1 MCVHAGTQVN
11 VVSTHEVLVDYSA
24 SKIDMRH
31 RRPALFTIDVDIV
44 PDTTAIGSSVTPMP
58 STVDGGKS
66 IEEVS
71 ACCVCVS
78 VFLLL
83 QACHEH
89 WVSLSK

>member
-1 MCVHAGTQVN
+1 MQVN

-44 PDTTAIGSSVTPMP
+44 PDTSAAIGSTITPMA

-66 IEEVS
+66 IEEVRAAGARVS
-71 ACCVCVS
+71 AVVWVGCVHV
-78 VFLLL
+78 
-83 QACHEH
+83 
-89 WVSLSK
+89 